1 MKAALLKNR
10 LNGLLSES
18 IESVL
23 DRENHELERRI
34 GGLDG
39 DFLLFGAG
47 NLGRKVLRTLK
58 RIGKTPVG
66 FIDNDP
72 ALWGKTLEG
81 VPITSPA
88 EAAKQIDPAGTG
100 VITTIWYGEATDK
113 MYDRLDPLTRLGFKK
128 IALFG
133 HLAWKFPNEFLPHYC
148 LDKPSKVLPYSKQI
162 RAAFELLTD
171 DESRAI
177 FVNHIEWRLFLNY
190 DVLPAPSH
198 EEIYFNGRYVNKLNS
213 EVLYDVGAY
222 TGDSIEGFLST
233 ERGAAFSQIHSFEPS
248 PNNFL
253 RLEQYV
259 ASRTD
264 VKGKILAHRLALGD
278 SNGSI
283 EVEIEHGPA
292 SRVGKG
298 GDTVQ
303 MATIDDFAKS
313 AALPTFIKIDI
324 EGFEPNCLQGAKET
338 ISQTAPVVAVCVY
351 HLQSHIWDI
360 LLQLDSYRG
369 DYAFSLCPHMADGW
383 DLVLYA
389 VPKHRLPG

>member
-1 MKAALLKNR
+1 MSLENR
-10 LNGLLSES
+10 LNELLSENLD
-18 IESVL
+18 SVL

-34 GGLDG
+34 GGLDN

-58 RIGKTPVG
+58 RIGKAPVG

-88 EAAKQIDPAGTG
+88 EAAKQIDPQSTG

-113 MYDRLDPLTRLGFKK
+113 MYDRLEPLIRLGFEK

-148 LDKPSKVLPYSKQI
+148 LDKPSKVLPHAAQI
-162 RAAFELLTD
+162 RAAFKLLAD
-171 DESRAI
+171 NESRAI

-198 EEIYFNGRYVNKLNS
+198 EEIYFNEKYVNKLDS

-253 RLEQYV
+253 KLEQYI
-259 ASRTD
+259 ASRMD
-264 VKGKILAHRLALGD
+264 VKGKIFAHRLALGD

-283 EVEIEHGPA
+283 QVETEHGPA

-298 GDTVQ
+298 CDTVQ
-303 MATIDDFAKS
+303 MATIDDFSKS
-313 AALPTFIKIDI
+313 AVLPTFIKIDI
-324 EGFEPNCLQGAKET
+324 EGFEPNCLQGAEQT
-338 ISQTAPVVAVCVY
+338 ISKSAPVVAVCVY

-360 LLQLDSYRG
+360 LLQLNSYRS

-389 VPKHRLPG
+389 VPKHRRPV